1 VHAGAVMPLLHT
13 LFQFDWLYLI
23 GTAAF
28 TVSGYLIGARKQF
41 DVLGVVILA
50 LLTAIGGGMIRDV
63 LVNRV
68 PRIFLDAEPLYT
80 IFMTLAVIWAIKL
93 HRRNK
98 GLLVK
103 LFIVA
108 DSIGLVA
115 FSIAGAQVGIDARLN
130 LFGVAFLG
138 FVSAVGGGLVR
149 DMMVNDVPFIL
160 HEDFYGTVAIL
171 VAVALFGLY
180 GLGYAGPI
188 VAWPLFAG
196 GLALRLIA
204 HVRDFRLPR
213 VDA

>member
-1 VHAGAVMPLLHT
+1 MHA

-41 DVLGVVILA
+41 DLLGVIILA

-63 LVNRV
+63 LVGRT

-80 IFMTLAVIWAIKL
+80 IFGTLALVWLIKL
-93 HRRNK
+93 HQRNK
-98 GLLVK
+98 GLLLK

-138 FVSAVGGGLVR
+138 FVTAVGGGLVR

-171 VAVALFGLY
+171 VAIILFLLY
-180 GLGYAGPI
+180 GWGYAGPL
-188 VAWPLFAG
+188 VDWPLFAF

-204 HVRDFRLPR
+204 HWREIRLPR
-213 VDA
+213 VER

>member
-1 VHAGAVMPLLHT
+1 MHT
-13 LFQFDWLYLI
+13 QFQFDWLYLI

-28 TVSGYLIGARKQF
+28 TISGYLIGAKKRF
-41 DVLGVVILA
+41 DLLGVIILA

-63 LVNRV
+63 LTNHLPRV
-68 PRIFLDAEPLYT
+68 FTDASPLYT
-80 IFMTLAVIWAIKL
+80 IFATLAIAWAIKL
-93 HRRNK
+93 HQKNSR
-98 GLLVK
+98 LLHR

-115 FSIAGAQVGIDARLN
+115 FSIAGAQVGIAADLN

-138 FVSAVGGGLVR
+138 FVTAVGGGLVR

-171 VAVALFGLY
+171 VAVILFALDSFGY
-180 GLGYAGPI
+180 SGHI
-188 VAWPLFAG
+188 VVWPLFVC

-204 HVRDFRLPR
+204 HLRDFRLPK
-213 VDA
+213 VAD